1 MGRLKQQQVPLSLY
15 DLCLAIFVSVCLMT
29 GLFYFENLQVQ
40 SMYNCFLG
48 MQTEG
53 PFQVHVP
60 DRIMDHPDGESSRT
74 I

>member
-1 MGRLKQQQVPLSLY
+1 
-15 DLCLAIFVSVCLMT
+15 MT
-29 GLFYFENLQVQ
+29 GLFYFENLHVQ
-40 SMYNCFLG
+40 CIYNCFLE